1 MPSSI
6 TIPFMVEEIE
16 VAAMKGNP
24 HVNVVYFEST
34 PLIKSEAF
42 KDCENLI
49 SLFFEWLDVPTIA
62 TGAFTNTMF
71 IVYVPYNWQ
80 QSYATA
86 FAGYNCSISSID
98 FKVTFYSGEFVCA
111 EYVTYYGKTITEI
124 FTPSGLVGVAF
135 DGWYDN
141 PECTGIRYENG
152 DIWLKQ
158 EDISLYAKWV
168 LIMPNSG
175 DGGGGISDA
184 ESS

>member
-1 MPSSI
+1 M
-6 TIPFMVEEIE
+6 E
-16 VAAMKGNP
+16 
-24 HVNVVYFEST
+24 
-34 PLIKSEAF
+34 
-42 KDCENLI
+42 
-49 SLFFEWLDVPTIA
+49 
-62 TGAFTNTMF
+62 
-71 IVYVPYNWQ
+71 
-80 QSYATA
+80 
-86 FAGYNCSISSID
+86 
-98 FKVTFYSGEFVCA
+98 
-111 EYVTYYGKTITEI
+111 
-124 FTPSGLVGVAF
+124 F